1 MMDTTCKTVV
11 QTGAGAVNPS
21 GERGSALILTLMVA
35 LVLAF
40 LGVGLLLQTSLG
52 LQASG
57 TDRWVVKSLAAADAG
72 LMMEIQ
78 MIQSGFVVDPATFP
92 GGTSFILVDDPDLPG
107 PLRGEYTVTVRE
119 LCEAEPPSPIIENN
133 QVWEQKYKMRFFH
146 IRAEAVRSV
155 GGLMGST
162 AAAVEADVT
171 VWPFDMSNF
180 VPVTFCN

>member
-1 MMDTTCKTVV
+1 MTHTRRE
-11 QTGAGAVNPS
+11 AVDVPEETRRP
-21 GERGSALILTLMVA
+21 GRAERGSALILTLMVA

-78 MIQSGFVVDPATFP
+78 MIQAGFVVDPATFP
-92 GGTSFILVDDPDLPG
+92 GGTSFRLVDDPDLPG
-107 PLRGEYTVTVRE
+107 PLRGEYTVTVTE
-119 LCEAEPPSPIIENN
+119 LCEAEPPAPIPGYE
-133 QVWEQKYKMRFFH
+133 EKYRMRFLH
-146 IRAEAVRSV
+146 IRSEAVRSV
-155 GGLMGST
+155 GGLMGATGAS
-162 AAAVEADVT
+162 VEADVT